1 MFESDLVGKD
11 DGLREASPLKFELD
25 KFAGGDA
32 VLVHTWDDVDISPS
46 RLTSEAVNWMF
57 VE

>member
-1 MFESDLVGKD
+1 MFESDVVGKD
-11 DGLREASPLKFELD
+11 DGLRETSPLKFELD

-32 VLVHTWDDVDISPS
+32 ILVHTWDDVVISPS
-46 RLTSEAVNWMF
+46 RFTDEAVNWVS

>member
-1 MFESDLVGKD
+1 MFESDEVGKD

-32 VLVHTWDDVDISPS
+32 ILVNTWDNVVISPS
-46 RLTSEAVNWMF
+46 RFTDEAVNWVS